1 MNYRLSNTASRTSME
16 LAFRLPL
23 KYPNIYK
30 PRRII
35 NGRKEQSVPIITM
48 DDSNCISEGIWGI
61 LPQDFQGDW
70 KKFQK
75 LKTTLHTNKED
86 IKKNILYKEALKE
99 RRCLILVTGFY
110 VHHLVDNEV
119 QTFLV
124 EKKPLTP
131 FSLAGIYNV
140 LEDGFVTCTVI
151 NTEVNDILS
160 SERNLYNQMP
170 LEIPSLF
177 KNMWLSPKT
186 SISDIESIVDKPYK
200 TKFKIQKIAS

>member
-1 MNYRLSNTASRTSME
+1 ME
-16 LAFRLPL
+16 LTFRLPL

-35 NGRKEQSVPIITM
+35 DGHKEQSVPIVTM
-48 DDSNCISEGIWGI
+48 DESYCISEGIWGI

-75 LKTTLHTNKED
+75 LKITLHTNKEE
-86 IKKNILYKEALKE
+86 IQRNILYKEALEK

-110 VHHLVDNEV
+110 VHHLIDNEV
-119 QTFLV
+119 ETFLV
-124 EKKPLTP
+124 EKKSPTP
-131 FSLAGIYNV
+131 FSIAGIYNV
-140 LEDGFVTCTVI
+140 LDDGFITCTVVNTDI
-151 NTEVNDILS
+151 NDSLS
-160 SERNLYNQMP
+160 SEKNLYDQMP

-177 KNMWLSPKT
+177 KNMWLNPKT
-186 SISDIESIVDKPYK
+186 SMEDIESIIEKPYK